1 MASMFLGI
9 FSLTFSSEH
18 FSVKSLLTKQ
28 SVFVRLYERA
38 RVIFEIIWVSLALF
52 LTLPLALLWVC
63 LALFWVIL
71 ALLWHFFGWWN
82 DPFWSWRSISFSMGL
97 PRIACAFVSTLS
109 VPEGK
114 QLFMIFNQASHHQ
127 KQRAKRPRK
136 SKPIPKFSRQPP
148 RFHGCFAFILAKEY
162 RRPSSNAGLHTFD
175 VVERW
180 I

>member
-1 MASMFLGI
+1 MRAC
-9 FSLTFSSEH
+9 SSN
-18 FSVKSLLTKQ
+18 
-28 SVFVRLYERA
+28 
-38 RVIFEIIWVSLALF
+38 FEIIWVSLALF

-71 ALLWHFFGWWN
+71 ALLWHFFGWRN

-97 PRIACAFVSTLS
+97 PRMACAFVSTLS

-127 KQRAKRPRK
+127 RQRAKRPRK
-136 SKPIPKFSRQPP
+136 SKPSRKFYRQPP
-148 RFHGCFAFILAKEY
+148 RFHGCFAFIIAKEY

-175 VVERW
+175 VVDRW
-180 I
+180 IERTLKPRLSLPA